1 MPLDPLDSFEDESTE
16 RRVPKRMRKSFD
28 KRRGPVAARS
38 TMHVPTKPAAGLHR
52 RRRRHY
58 GL

>member
-1 MPLDPLDSFEDESTE
+1 MSLAPQDSFEDESIE
-16 RRVPKRMRKSFD
+16 RHVPKRMRKSFD
-28 KRRGPVAARS
+28 KRKGPVAARS
-38 TMHVPTKPAAGLHR
+38 TIHATTKPASGLHR

>member
-1 MPLDPLDSFEDESTE
+1 MSFDYEQHSEDPSVDRS
-16 RRVPKRMRKSFD
+16 VPKRLRKSFD
-28 KRRGPVAARS
+28 KRSGPVAARS
-38 TMHVPTKPAAGLHR
+38 TSHLTSKPASGLHR